1 MQVTVFSVWMTVL
14 WSSILISVFYVLRVK
29 MVLYG
34 LCSVTGIIVL
44 YQFCFA
50 RMLFPVEFSWT
61 RVIAAS
67 KVYNKIFDVLQN
79 KIYMGMELRVYHL
92 VALVWLT
99 GAVLRFCG
107 VLCQYRKTVQYFGSL
122 PPMEN
127 GAAVKAAYRI
137 AGDKMP
143 YIVQTPVVRIPCCMG
158 VFKKRILIPEKSFS
172 DTELYYIIFHE
183 YIHLQN
189 NDFLVKML
197 INMLCAFYWWNP
209 FVCLLKKD
217 LNQSMEI
224 RCDSLVVQRLG
235 RQERS
240 DYLSV
245 ILKEFKNSQDRMEC
259 NNNNQREAVVQ
270 LFESHPD
277 SLVERFRLVAYE
289 KQCQMKRGK
298 LWICLIA
305 SGLLAMSYS
314 FIIQT
319 KFEVPLEE
327 IESARNAYEVINES
341 AYIIKHSNGSYIFH
355 SQNDDIPL
363 GENSVKSLIQD
374 GFIMIESEEYP

>member
-29 MVLYG
+29 MVLYD
-34 LCSVTGIIVL
+34 LCSVTGIMVL
-44 YQFCFA
+44 YLFCFA

-61 RVIAAS
+61 RVIAVS
-67 KVYNKIFDVLQN
+67 KVYNEIFDVLQN

-99 GAVLRFCG
+99 GAVLQFCCM
-107 VLCQYRKTVQYFGSL
+107 LCQYRKAIQYFGSL
-122 PPMEN
+122 LPMQN
-127 GAAVKAAYRI
+127 GAAVKAACRI
-137 AGDKMP
+137 AGDKIP
-143 YIVQTPVVRIPCCMG
+143 DIVQTPAVRIPCCMG
-158 VFKKRILIPEKSFS
+158 IFKKRILIPEKSFS
-172 DTELYYIIFHE
+172 DTELYYIILHE

-235 RQERS
+235 RQERG

-245 ILKEFKNSQDRMEC
+245 ILKEFKNSQDRSEC
-259 NNNNQREAVVQ
+259 SDQREAVVQ

-277 SLVERFRLVAYE
+277 SLVERFRLVADE
-289 KQCQMKRGK
+289 KRCQMKRGK

-305 SGLLAMSYS
+305 SGLLVMSYS

-319 KFEVPLEE
+319 KFEAPLEE
-327 IESARNAYEVINES
+327 IGSAGNTYEVINES
-341 AYIIKHSNGSYIFH
+341 AYIIRHSSGSYIFH
-355 SQNDDIPL
+355 SQNGDIPL
-363 GENSVKSLIQD
+363 GEDSVKSLIQD
-374 GFIMIESEEYP
+374 GFTMIEGEEDL

>member
-29 MVLYG
+29 MVLYD
-34 LCSVTGIIVL
+34 LCSVTGVIVL
-44 YQFCFA
+44 YLFCFA
-50 RMLFPVEFSWT
+50 RMLLPVEFSWT
-61 RVIAAS
+61 RVIAVS

-79 KIYMGMELRVYHL
+79 KIYMGMELCVYHL

-99 GAVLRFCG
+99 GAVLRFCCM
-107 VLCQYRKTVQYFGSL
+107 LCQYRKAVQYFGSL
-122 PPMEN
+122 APMEN
-127 GAAVKAAYRI
+127 GIAVKVACRI
-137 AGDKMP
+137 ARDKIP
-143 YIVQTPVVRIPCCMG
+143 DIVQTPAVRIPCCIG

-172 DTELYYIIFHE
+172 DTELYYIILHE

-189 NDFLVKML
+189 NDFLIKML

-224 RCDSLVVQRLG
+224 RCDNVVVQRLD

-245 ILKEFKNSQDRMEC
+245 ILKEFKNSQDRIEC
-259 NNNNQREAVVQ
+259 NNNNQRKAVVQ

-277 SLVERFRLVAYE
+277 SLVERFRLVAGE
-289 KQCQMKRGK
+289 KRCQMKRGK
-298 LWICLIA
+298 LLICLIA

-327 IESARNAYEVINES
+327 IESAWNAYEVINKS

-355 SQNDDIPL
+355 SQNGDIPL
-363 GENSVKSLIQD
+363 GEDSVKSLIQD
-374 GFIMIESEEYP
+374 GFTMIESEEDP